1 MGGGNGS
8 AITLQALKKFIPEIE
23 LSGVISMSDSGGSS
37 GRLRREFDTLPAGD
51 VMRAILSLSIYDY
64 KLLKNI
70 FYEKRFINSGK
81 LDKHNLGNLFLVLT
95 EKYNGNWVDSISSL
109 EQAVSAKGKIFPVT
123 LDKTDLCV
131 ELSDG
136 SIIKTEEMID
146 RPDYD
151 RNKKIKKA
159 WLEPEGKIYSGAK
172 KAIEE
177 ADYIFLGP
185 GSFYCSIIAAL
196 LSKGVFDAI
205 NKSKAKLIYIA
216 GGAYELNGE
225 TGPVNL
231 SDFILEL
238 EEYLPRS
245 LDRIVYNDFKWYEEK
260 QEKNKDWGE
269 IIADFENIDMKK
281 LLKSDFQKEIVE
293 LDIDKLSLILKDII
307 K

>member
-8 AITLQALKKFIPEIE
+8 AITLQALKRFIPEIE

-37 GRLRREFDTLPAGD
+37 GQLRREFDTLPAGD
-51 VMRAILSLSIYDY
+51 IMRAILSLSIYDY
-64 KLLKNI
+64 KILKNI

-95 EKYNGNWVDSISSL
+95 EKYNESWIDSISAL
-109 EQAVSAKGKIFPVT
+109 EQAISAKGKIFPVT

-136 SIIKTEEMID
+136 SIIKTEEVID
-146 RPDYD
+146 RPGYD

-172 KAIEE
+172 KVIEE

-196 LSKGVFDAI
+196 LSKGAFDAI

-216 GGAYELNGE
+216 GGAYELKGE
-225 TGPVNL
+225 TGPVKL

-238 EEYLPRS
+238 ESYLPRL
-245 LDRIVYNDFKWYEEK
+245 LDLIVYNNFKWYEEK
-260 QEKNKDWGE
+260 QEKNKNWGE
-269 IIADFENIDMKK
+269 VIADFENIDMKK
-281 LLKSDFQKEIVE
+281 LLRGNFQKEIGE